1 MIEMRIELNNWRT
14 DILGFRDEM
23 RDADT
28 TQLQALLRIL
38 KILGGEV
45 KEESAQNEN
54 AGSAAVSSAEPKS
67 PSS

>member
-1 MIEMRIELNNWRT
+1 
-14 DILGFRDEM
+14 M

-45 KEESAQNEN
+45 KTESAQNEN
-54 AGSAAVSSAEPKS
+54 AGSVSVSTTEPSPDSSPRKKAEG
-67 PSS
+67 